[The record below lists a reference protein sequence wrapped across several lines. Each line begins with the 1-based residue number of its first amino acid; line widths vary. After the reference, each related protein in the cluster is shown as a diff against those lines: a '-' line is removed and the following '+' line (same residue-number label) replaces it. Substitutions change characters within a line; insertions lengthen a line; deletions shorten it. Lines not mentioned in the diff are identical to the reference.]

1 MSQIQWMFSLI
12 PDAVLNWAYWAI
24 IIAGLTGVL
33 AGWLGRWIPFYGNY
47 VKVLQPVGIVLLV
60 LGVWLR
66 GGYDTE
72 MAWRA
77 KVAEAEARVAAAE
90 QKSQETN
97 TVIQEKVVEKTKV
110 IKEKGNSIVKY
121 IDRYNDREVIK
132 TIEGPERVRIEEVIK
147 YIEKCP
153 VPKEMIDIHNQATII
168 NKAAEQSKEK
178 K

>member
-1 MSQIQWMFSLI
+1 MSQIAWMINLI
-12 PDAVLNWAYWAI
+12 PDAMLNWIYWL
-24 IIAGLTGVL
+24 IIAAGITGVL
-33 AGWLGRWIPFYGNY
+33 AGWLGKWIPFYGNY
-47 VKVLQPVGIVLLV
+47 VKILQPVGIVLLV

-97 TVIQEKVVEKTKV
+97 TVIEQKVVEKTKV
-110 IKEKGNSIVKY
+110 IKGKTEY
-121 IDRYNDREVIK
+121 ITQYLDREVVK
-132 TIEGPERVRIEEVIK
+132 KEEIIK
-147 YIEKCP
+147 YIEQCP
-153 VPKEMIDIHNQATII
+153 VPKEIIDIHNQAADL
-168 NKAAEQSKEK
+168 NKAAEGK

>member
-1 MSQIQWMFSLI
+1 MSQIQWMLSLI

-24 IIAGLTGVL
+24 IVAGLTGVL
-33 AGWLGRWIPFYGNY
+33 AGWLGKWIPFYGNY

-72 MAWRA
+72 MAWRD
-77 KVAEAEARVAAAE
+77 KVAKLEEQVKIAE

-110 IKEKGNSIVKY
+110 IKGKTEYITQYLDREVVKNQEIVKY
-121 IDRYNDREVIK
+121 IEN
-132 TIEGPERVRIEEVIK
+132 
-147 YIEKCP
+147 CP
-153 VPKEMIDIHNQATII
+153 VPKEIINIHNQAADI
-168 NKAAEQSKEK
+168 NKAAEGPK

>member
-1 MSQIQWMFSLI
+1 MSQIAWMVGLV
-12 PDAVLNWAYWAI
+12 PDAVLSGLYWAI
-24 IIAGLTGVL
+24 IAAGVTGVL
-33 AGWLGRWIPFYGNY
+33 AGWLGKWIPFYGNY
-47 VKVLQPVGIVLLV
+47 VKILQPVGIVLLV

-77 KVAEAEARVAAAE
+77 KVAEAEARVAVAE

-110 IKEKGNSIVKY
+110 IKGKTEY
-121 IDRYNDREVIK
+121 ITQYLDREVVK
-132 TIEGPERVRIEEVIK
+132 KEEIIK
-147 YIEKCP
+147 YIEQCP
-153 VPKEMIDIHNQATII
+153 VPKEIIDIHNQAAEM
-168 NKAAEQSKEK
+168 NKAAEGK

>member
-1 MSQIQWMFSLI
+1 MSQVAWMIGLI
-12 PDAVLNWAYWAI
+12 PDAVLSSLYWL
-24 IIAGLTGVL
+24 IIAAGVTGVL
-33 AGWLGRWIPFYGNY
+33 AGWLGKWIPFYGNY
-47 VKVLQPVGIVLLV
+47 VKILQPLGIVLLV

-110 IKEKGNSIVKY
+110 IKGKTEY
-121 IDRYNDREVIK
+121 ITQYLDREVVK
-132 TIEGPERVRIEEVIK
+132 KEEIIK
-147 YIEKCP
+147 YIEQCP
-153 VPKEMIDIHNQATII
+153 VPKEIIDIHNQAAEM
-168 NKAAEQSKEK
+168 NKAAEGAK

>member
-1 MSQIQWMFSLI
+1 MSQIGWMISLI

-24 IIAGLTGVL
+24 IVAGITGVL
-33 AGWLGRWIPFYGNY
+33 AGWLGKWIPFYGNY

-72 MAWRA
+72 MAWRD
-77 KVAEAEARVAAAE
+77 KVAKLEEQVKIAE
-90 QKSQETN
+90 QKSQEVN
-97 TVIQEKVVEKTKV
+97 TVVEQQVVEKTKV
-110 IKEKGNSIVKY
+110 IKGKTEY
-121 IDRYNDREVIK
+121 ITQYVDREVIK
-132 TIEGPERVRIEEVIK
+132 KEEIVK

-153 VPKEMIDIHNQATII
+153 VPKEIIDLHNQAVDL
-168 NKAAEQSKEK
+168 NKAAEGK

>member
-1 MSQIQWMFSLI
+1 MSQTQWMLSLI

-24 IIAGLTGVL
+24 IVAGLTGVL

-47 VKVLQPVGIVLLV
+47 VKILQPVGIALLV

-72 MAWRA
+72 MAWRD
-77 KVAEAEARVAAAE
+77 KVAKLEEQVKIAE

-110 IKEKGNSIVKY
+110 IKGKTEY
-121 IDRYNDREVIK
+121 ITQYLDREVVKNQEI
-132 TIEGPERVRIEEVIK
+132 IK
-147 YIEKCP
+147 YIENCP
-153 VPKEMIDIHNQATII
+153 VPKEIINIHNQAVDM
-168 NKAAEQSKEK
+168 NKAAEGPK

>member
-1 MSQIQWMFSLI
+1 MSQVAWMIGLV
-12 PDAVLNWAYWAI
+12 PDAVLSGLYWAI
-24 IIAGLTGVL
+24 IAAGVTGVL
-33 AGWLGRWIPFYGNY
+33 AGWLGKWVPFYGNY
-47 VKVLQPVGIVLLV
+47 VKILQPVGIVLLV

-97 TVIQEKVVEKTKV
+97 TVIEQKIVEKTKV
-110 IKEKGNSIVKY
+110 IKGKTEY
-121 IDRYNDREVIK
+121 ITQYLDREVVK
-132 TIEGPERVRIEEVIK
+132 KEEIIK
-147 YIEKCP
+147 YIEQCP
-153 VPKEMIDIHNQATII
+153 VPKEIIDIHNQAADM
-168 NKAAEQSKEK
+168 NKAAEGK

>member
-1 MSQIQWMFSLI
+1 MAQLGWMFSLL
-12 PDAVLNWAYWAI
+12 PDAFLNWFYWAI
-24 IIAGLTGVL
+24 IVAGITGVL
-33 AGWLGRWIPFYGNY
+33 AGWLGKWIPFYGNY
-47 VKVLQPVGIVLLV
+47 VKILQPVGIVLLV

-97 TVIQEKVVEKTKV
+97 TIIEEKVVEKTKV
-110 IKEKGNSIVKY
+110 IKGKTEYITQYVDREIVK
-121 IDRYNDREVIK
+121 K
-132 TIEGPERVRIEEVIK
+132 EEIIK

-153 VPKEMIDIHNQATII
+153 VPKEIIDLHNQAAEL
-168 NKAAEQSKEK
+168 NRAAEGPK

>member
-1 MSQIQWMFSLI
+1 MSQIAWMIGLI

-33 AGWLGRWIPFYGNY
+33 AGWIGKWIPFYGNY
-47 VKVLQPVGIVLLV
+47 VKILQPIGIVLLV

-66 GGYDTE
+66 GGYDVE
-72 MAWRA
+72 MSWRA

-97 TVIQEKVVEKTKV
+97 TVIEQKVVEKTKV
-110 IKEKGNSIVKY
+110 IKGKTEY
-121 IDRYNDREVIK
+121 ITQYVDREVVK
-132 TIEGPERVRIEEVIK
+132 KEEIIK
-147 YIEKCP
+147 YIEQCP
-153 VPKEMIDIHNQATII
+153 VPKEIIDIHNQAADL
-168 NKAAEQSKEK
+168 NKAAEGK

>member
-1 MSQIQWMFSLI
+1 MSQIQWMLSLI

-33 AGWLGRWIPFYGNY
+33 AGWLGKWIPFYGNY

-72 MAWRA
+72 MAWRD
-77 KVAEAEARVAAAE
+77 KVAKLEEQVKIAE

-110 IKEKGNSIVKY
+110 IKGKTEY
-121 IDRYNDREVIK
+121 ITQYLDREVVKNQEI
-132 TIEGPERVRIEEVIK
+132 IK
-147 YIEKCP
+147 YIENCP
-153 VPKEMIDIHNQATII
+153 VPKEIINIHNQAADI
-168 NKAAEQSKEK
+168 NKAAEGPK